1 VVELSTPSIIVRPP
15 TSEEELERVAKLLI
29 RFYRVNEEFDPLY
42 TVVDDPREPAL
53 ELVKRYAED
62 ENSVLLVA
70 LYEGFVIG
78 FIHGEIRRNPMLKA
92 SPLGV
97 LMELYVHP
105 SYRRRGVATRLIEE
119 ASRKLREKGAVA
131 IAAEFPHLNEIA
143 VSFYRKLG
151 FRPLTSVYIKEI
163 EYKP

>member
-1 VVELSTPSIIVRPP
+1 MAAPIVVRPP
-15 TSEEELERVAKLLI
+15 TSEEELERVAKLLV

-42 TVVDDPREPAL
+42 TMVDNPLEPAKQM
-53 ELVKRYAED
+53 VKRYAED
-62 ENSVLLVA
+62 PDSVLLVA

-78 FIHGEIRRNPMLKA
+78 FIHGEVRRNPILRA

-105 SYRRRGVATRLIEE
+105 SYRRRGIATKLIEE
-119 ASRKLREKGAVA
+119 ASRRLREKGAVA

-143 VSFYRKLG
+143 VAFYRKLG

-163 EYKP
+163 EYSPD